1 MLVLK
6 SYLTKKLTSLEVF
19 SFIILYYTAI
29 FFFVFLSKFVFTDV
43 YLFHL
48 FRYILYQRVCLFE
61 LGAKK

>member
-19 SFIILYYTAI
+19 SFIALYYTAI
-29 FFFVFLSKFVFTDV
+29 FFVFLSNFVFTDV